1 MKLHEAIIKVLKE
14 STKECITS
22 REIANEIH
30 RQKLYERGDK
40 EIIPTS
46 QISARVNQ
54 YPKYFNKTKINN
66 HLFISLIK

>member
-1 MKLHEAIIKVLKE
+1 MIKVLKE
-14 STKECITS
+14 STKECMTS
-22 REIANEIH
+22 REIADEIN

-40 EIIPTS
+40 GIIPTG

-54 YPKYFNKTKINN
+54 YQKYFNKTEIDK